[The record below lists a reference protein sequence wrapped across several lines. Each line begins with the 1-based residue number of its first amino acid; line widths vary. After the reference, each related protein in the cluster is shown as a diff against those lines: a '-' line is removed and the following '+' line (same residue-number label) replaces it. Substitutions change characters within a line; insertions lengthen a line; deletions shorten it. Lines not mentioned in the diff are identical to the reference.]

1 MENYKNKM
9 LPFLGRNENGVPVL
23 YVDGAPFLMI
33 GGELHNS
40 SASSLTYMEKNVWPY
55 LRDLHLNTVLLPVAW
70 ECVEPEEGRYDF
82 SLVEGLL
89 KQAQRENVRLVL
101 RWFGLWK
108 NGESFYITG
117 WMKENYER
125 FTRAR
130 Y

>member
-1 MENYKNKM
+1 MENYKNKK
-9 LPFLGRNENGVPVL
+9 LPYIDQNENGVPVL

-70 ECVEPEEGRYDF
+70 ECVEPEEGCYEF

-89 KQAQRENVRLVL
+89 RQARKEKCKTGASLVRIMEKWREFLYSWL
-101 RWFGLWK
+101 DEGGL
-108 NGESFYITG
+108 
-117 WMKENYER
+117 
-125 FTRAR
+125 
-130 Y
+130 